1 MTQLHLKR
9 FGELT
14 DQLQKLADSRR
25 NGYDPTVGENR
36 EEIESDALIEWS
48 VKARNLIS
56 KACGQESEHYRS
68 FVDNEQAS
76 SYDSCYEILT
86 RIRAVFLAA
95 KEDFEG
101 GYLRSTKTLV
111 QAEVFDSELE
121 QARALFDGGYT
132 TAAAVIAG
140 VVLETTLRELC
151 DRNGISH
158 GKMDKMNADLAKAG
172 VYNSLVQK
180 RNTALAGLRNSAAH
194 GKPEEFTTAD
204 VDSMI
209 RDVERFV
216 AEHLTA

>member
-9 FGELT
+9 FAELV
-14 DQLQKLADSRR
+14 DQLQTLVDSRR
-25 NGYDPTVGENR
+25 SFYDNTLGRNR
-36 EEIESDALIEWS
+36 EEIELNALIEWS
-48 VKARNLIS
+48 VKARNLLS
-56 KACGQESEHYRS
+56 KACGQDSEHYRS
-68 FVDNEQAS
+68 FVDNEQS
-76 SYDSCYEILT
+76 QSYDTYYEILT

-101 GYLRSTKTLV
+101 GYLRSTRTLV

-132 TAAAVIAG
+132 TAAAVVAG

-151 DRNGISH
+151 DRNGLPH

-194 GKPEEFTTAD
+194 GKPEEFSQAD

-209 RDVERFV
+209 KDVERFV
-216 AEHLTA
+216 EEQLTT